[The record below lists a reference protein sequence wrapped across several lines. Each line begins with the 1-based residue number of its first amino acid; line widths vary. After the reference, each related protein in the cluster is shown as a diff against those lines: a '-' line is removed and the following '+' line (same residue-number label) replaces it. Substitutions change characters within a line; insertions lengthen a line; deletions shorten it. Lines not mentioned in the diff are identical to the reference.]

1 MAGSVMVFLAI
12 LGGAVFLAAVLK
24 RRVAET
30 VPLSV
35 LFLIAHTYLCGLF
48 GLLRFSVIVT
58 VSGMLLL
65 GAYGLYLSLRK
76 RGRRRVEW
84 DVSLLFF
91 MLGFAWIVYI
101 SAGRIP
107 LEQADYTQWALA
119 PKAMFYTNSLTP
131 ADGATAF
138 SPALSVFQ
146 TVFQVYNALIQP
158 EAGYAEWLPYV
169 ACGTAC
175 LSLLL
180 PFARCAHPRR
190 WVRTGYS
197 LLFFLT
203 VLCIPLQAFGLFSA
217 LNPDGFLAILAA
229 ASVLAAA
236 QKKSTV
242 NAVAVGLYLFV
253 LTLAKDAGLFFS
265 LSALAVYMVTLLR
278 CDKYRQAART
288 KRAVLTALPAALVL
302 LARLTWL
309 RLSFTLHEANAGV
322 FSQFWQSLTAKLFTY
337 RVGLGGA
344 TLFTLHVSVVA
355 LAVLLGVMT
364 ALLVR
369 AMRTRPALR
378 NAKTALSFAPG
389 IAALFAVGL
398 WLIYLFAVEE
408 ADAAKL
414 VNFQRFISVGTVF
427 WMLLAAASAFR
438 VQAEA
443 GTWTWRRH
451 LLIALA
457 CACVILPCGDTLGGL
472 TSREF
477 TADNDRYHTYY
488 AVAGEAQ
495 LVIPEDA
502 RVYIVSQNDDGSV
515 YNTLRYALYPR
526 RTNLGKTYWLSD
538 PEQKPNDWAYPVTA
552 ADWKTSLSEYDYVL
566 VYRTD
571 NYLQTTIAAVVTE
584 GSAIEAN
591 TIYRVDQDTG
601 LLTAAE

>member
-12 LGGAVFLAAVLK
+12 LGGAVFFAAALK

-35 LFLIAHTYLCGLF
+35 LFLIAHTYLCGLI

-58 VSGMLLL
+58 VSAMLLL
-65 GAYGLYLSLRK
+65 GVYGLCLSLRK

-84 DVSLLFF
+84 DVSIIFF
-91 MLGFAWIVYI
+91 TLGFAWIVYI

-107 LEQADYTQWALA
+107 LEQADFTQWALA

-131 ADGATAF
+131 ADGAAAF
-138 SPALSVFQ
+138 SPALAVFQYVFQ
-146 TVFQVYNALIQP
+146 TCSALIRP
-158 EAGYAEWLPYV
+158 EAGYVEWLPYV
-169 ACGTAC
+169 ACGTAV

-180 PFARCAHPRR
+180 PFARCTHPGR

-197 LLFFLT
+197 LLFFLV
-203 VLCIPLQAFGLFSA
+203 VLCIPLHAFGLFSA

-236 QKKSTV
+236 QRKSTV
-242 NAVAVGLYLFV
+242 NAIAAGLYLFV
-253 LTLAKDAGLFFS
+253 LTLAKDAALFFS
-265 LSALAVYMVTLLR
+265 LAALAVYMVTLPR
-278 CDKYRQAART
+278 SDAYRQAART
-288 KRAVLTALPAALVL
+288 KRAVLIAVPAALVL
-302 LARLTWL
+302 LARLTWP
-309 RLSFTLHEANAGV
+309 RLSFTLHGASAGV
-322 FSQFWQSLTAKLFTY
+322 FSRFWQSLTAKLFTF

-355 LAVLLGVMT
+355 LAILLAIVT
-364 ALLVR
+364 AFLIR

-378 NAKTALSFAPG
+378 DTRTALSFAPG

-398 WLIYLFAVEE
+398 WFIYLFVVDET
-408 ADAAKL
+408 DAAKL
-414 VNFQRFISVGTVF
+414 VNFQRFISIGTVF
-427 WMLLAAASAFR
+427 WVLLAAASAFR

-451 LLIALA
+451 LLTVFA

-477 TADNDRYHTYY
+477 TADNDKYHTYY

-495 LVIPEDA
+495 QIIPEDA
-502 RVYIVSQNDDGSV
+502 GVYIVSQNDDGSV
-515 YNTLRYALYPR
+515 YNTIRYALYPR
-526 RTNLGKTYWLSD
+526 RTNPGKTGWLSD
-538 PEQKPNDWAYPVTA
+538 PAQKPNDWAYPVTA
-552 ADWKTSLSEYDYVL
+552 ADWKASLSEYDYAL

-571 NYLQTTIAAVVTE
+571 NYLQTTLTPDTE
-584 GSAIEAN
+584 LSASA
-591 TIYRVDQDTG
+591 IYRVDSDTG